1 MNLPTSK
8 FKKIRGDLIE
18 VYKILN
24 NKDGS
29 SSCNLSL
36 HENLHTRGNK
46 YKLYMKQVNYDLRKY
61 FFSNR
66 IIAVWNSLPD
76 HVVASVSIN
85 MFKNRLDKFLHAQDL
100 YYNWEA
106 NLSGTGDRSYSFES
120 SYQ

>member
-1 MNLPTSK
+1 M
-8 FKKIRGDLIE
+8 
-18 VYKILN
+18 
-24 NKDGS
+24 
-29 SSCNLSL
+29 
-36 HENLHTRGNK
+36 HTRGNK

-100 YYNWEA
+100 FYNWEA
-106 NLSGTGDRSYSFES
+106 NLTGTGDRSYSFES
-120 SYQ
+120 SY